1 MTADELKKELSLGYT
16 DYGFLYKGKRGAI
29 CPFNKEDG
37 FYAAV
42 VYDGRTFEFRS
53 LEELMNN
60 PFVGGKSLSEIVAG
74 MEFYG

>member
-1 MTADELKKELSLGYT
+1 MTAEELKKELSLGFT

-29 CPFNKEDG
+29 CPFNKATG

-42 VYDGRTFEFRS
+42 VYDGKTFEFHSIER
-53 LEELMNN
+53 LMTE
-60 PFVGGKSLSEIVAG
+60 PFIDGKSLNEVVKD

>member
-53 LEELMNN
+53 L
-60 PFVGGKSLSEIVAG
+60 
-74 MEFYG
+74 